1 MIEVGIA
8 QFEGQGEVA
17 LKASVVGIR
26 KDTRSTGG
34 EVVEEAV
41 GVARR
46 PRAFA
51 EASEVGDIIDGQAA
65 GEAIV
70 GGVVLEAREERESRG
85 DRVAEGLEVAG
96 GVRRTSG
103 AYVKEVE
110 ARLDAL
116 VADPVG
122 VFTKSVVVG
131 ERQSG

>member
-26 KDTRSTGG
+26 KDPRSTGG

-41 GVARR
+41 GVARHPR
-46 PRAFA
+46 PFV

-70 GGVVLEAREERESRG
+70 GCVVLEAREERESRG
-85 DRVAEGLEVAG
+85 DRVAEGLEISG
-96 GVRRTSG
+96 GVSRTSG
-103 AYVKEVE
+103 ASVKEVE
-110 ARLDAL
+110 ARLDAF
-116 VADPVG
+116 VTDPVG
-122 VFTKSVVVG
+122 IFTEGIVVG
-131 ERQSG
+131 